1 MEDIAIDVRKD
12 ESIVLREKI
21 RSYVQLTKPR
31 IAFMLVLTAAAGFYL
46 GSTNFDLLL
55 FLRSILGIT
64 LLAFGTAAL
73 NQYIERKSDAL
84 MQRTASRPLPSG
96 RLTGKEALLFGIV
109 LCTLAELILFISVN
123 TLTGILG
130 LLVIVG
136 YVFLYTPLKRLTTL
150 STVVGAFPGAMP
162 PLMGWTSAA
171 DQISVQAWI
180 LFAIIF
186 FWQFPHFLSIAWI
199 YRDEYSKAG
208 IKMLP
213 VVDKNGKLTV
223 RQVIIFT
230 FLLIAT
236 SIIPFLLGMTGTLY
250 LITAISF
257 GAYFLYCSLE
267 MARKKSIN
275 AARKVLIASVLYLPL
290 IFALMVINH

>member
-21 RSYVQLTKPR
+21 RSYVELTKPR

-171 DQISVQAWI
+171 DHISVQAWI

-236 SIIPFLLGMTGTLY
+236 SIIPFLSGMTGTLY